1 MRARKDRAREGEDEV
16 KRGEERVER
25 GESMRRGKVGVKVKA
40 RERGAREWGRAR
52 ERGREQVREWVKGRA
67 RMSTSNDSART
78 PIRR

>member
-1 MRARKDRAREGEDEV
+1 MRARKNRAREGEDEV

-25 GESMRRGKVGVKVKA
+25 GESMRRGKVGVKVRA
-40 RERGAREWGRAR
+40 RARARGAREWGRA
-52 ERGREQVREWVKGRA
+52 REWVKGRA